1 MIDEVITEKI
11 SQLLNNGFSFPEH
24 LTSEERD
31 EIQDELINYYN
42 KSGFRSFVEEE
53 MIYVA
58 DLNYKVIMMIEI
70 TKNSIYFNSQEH
82 IYLLDAVVA
91 TLEFVT
97 TKYTP
102 EDEQSTEEIENEI
115 TEDMPKVKPDFSSL

>member
-1 MIDEVITEKI
+1 MIDKEITEKI
-11 SQLLNNGFSFPEH
+11 SQLLNNGFAFPNH

-31 EIQDELINYYN
+31 KIEEDLINYYN
-42 KSGFRSFVEEE
+42 RSGFRSFLEED
-53 MIYVA
+53 MLYVS
-58 DLNYKVIMMIEI
+58 DLNYQTILVIEI

-97 TKYTP
+97 SIYSS
-102 EDEQSTEEIENEI
+102 EEEQSTEEIENEI
-115 TEDMPKVKPDFSSL
+115 TEDMPKVKPDFSLL